1 MFDVIACA
9 MRVERVDAEFPAVVR
24 VDEHQLRG
32 DILHNVR
39 DVMLM
44 QQLHNR
50 VPRRDGAYFVVAQDR
65 VHLIDHLHRVAL
77 RRRHDRSHCCK
88 NATNLNACSYYC
100 VLKALQSWS
109 HKLPRVCRS
118 HCRLA
123 KPCTAKLQPLS
134 GHQHHSETNQYETA
148 RGTNLKNQT
157 PPVTPETNKNKRK
170 PAERWGEPW
179 GLH

>member
-1 MFDVIACA
+1 MLCLFVSLFCVVFFVFVFDVIACA

-50 VPRRDGAYFVVAQDR
+50 APRRDGAYFGVAQDR

-88 NATNLNACSYYC
+88 NATKLNACSYYC

-109 HKLPRVCRS
+109 HKLPRVCVGAIVDS
-118 HCRLA
+118 PSLA
-123 KPCTAKLQPLS
+123 WLNYSLS
-134 GHQHHSETNQYETA
+134 LGINTIQRQINMRPHGAQI
-148 RGTNLKNQT
+148 
-157 PPVTPETNKNKRK
+157 
-170 PAERWGEPW
+170 
-179 GLH
+179 